1 MGYGPSTQE
10 TTVGSSRA
18 KTEAIRDIF
27 EYYLIAFIA
36 VGPVPVNEFLRWAL
50 ARLARDKKYS
60 IPLTVE
66 PFKYEHL
73 QQCLLDRSH
82 GCR

>member
-1 MGYGPSTQE
+1 MII
-10 TTVGSSRA
+10 GSREA

-36 VGPVPVNEFLRWAL
+36 VGPVPVNEFLRWTL

-60 IPLTVE
+60 IPLIVE
-66 PFKYEHL
+66 PFKHAHL
-73 QQCLLDRSH
+73 Q
-82 GCR
+82 